1 MLHLKQ
7 CLGVDLGFNT
17 VKIVEVALEKDSVRI
32 LRAESAPTG
41 ASPAMSDEEIRAAI
55 VSTTRELIKKG
66 RFSSKKAIFS
76 ISGQK
81 VFIRRFRLPKT
92 SEERL
97 ARIIQYE
104 ARQQIPFPLDK
115 TILQYQHRDIPGENE
130 VEILLAAVRS
140 DEVRDFMQIAN
151 RTGLTP
157 VAVGVSSFAL
167 FGAHQFI
174 NLDEKGRKKVFSSH
188 GKKAEESAESSS
200 APAAAGKKKGFD
212 LGSLLKKKKKGAPE
226 PEENPDDI
234 PEEAPPEEEDYTYQE
249 VKGFINIGATA
260 LDLAIGR
267 GGAGELV
274 PFNRTIPVG
283 GNEMTKAIQRELNV
297 ESFNDAERI
306 KTSATQLMSF
316 NFDFE
321 EENQVNQDASMAVT
335 QVADRLVTEIRRS
348 LDFYITQP
356 DGMAIDSIVLS
367 GGQAQIPGLDSY
379 LEEKLTMPVA
389 VVPLPPEGSPLRWP
403 ESSGTMS
410 PYMIAIGL
418 GLQGIGLSPIAVDFL
433 PEERKITRDF
443 PYRVT
448 AVMFLLVGGTI
459 GIASQMGG
467 EYAAKYRAKADE
479 LGARIQRESQD
490 AQQFQAVQRE
500 HNEVADK
507 FIALDKALGQRDY
520 WMDILVQVAEV
531 KPPGI
536 LMRDWDMFHDGQMT
550 IVAESSQA
558 VDSAEF
564 VSALRR
570 AFSGRLETE
579 PSVDSINEVPGQ
591 AGQRVNRFTIRMKL
605 NDKINHLDITPTP
618 TATPVTN
625 QPGFGGEF
633 DERPRQGGTGRRGS
647 NRMF

>member
-17 VKIVEVALEKDSVRI
+17 VKIVELALDKDSVKI

-41 ASPAMSDEEIRAAI
+41 ASPAMSDEEIRQAI
-55 VSTTRELIKKG
+55 VSTTKELIKKG
-66 RFSSKKAIFS
+66 RFSSRKAIFS

-115 TILQYQHRDIPGENE
+115 TILQYQHRDIPGEAE

-157 VAVGVSSFAL
+157 IAVGVSSFAL

-174 NLDEKGRKKVFSSH
+174 NLDEKDRKKVFASH
-188 GKKAEESAESSS
+188 GKKAEEAAEG

-212 LGSLLKKKKKGAPE
+212 LGSLLKKKKKAEPE
-226 PEENPDDI
+226 PEES
-234 PEEAPPEEEDYTYQE
+234 PEESPEAEFSEEEDYTYQE
-249 VKGFINIGATA
+249 VKGYINIGATA

-335 QVADRLVTEIRRS
+335 QVTDRMVTEIRRS

-367 GGQAQIPGLDSY
+367 GGQAQIPGIDSY
-379 LEEKLTMPVA
+379 LEEKLTMPVS
-389 VVPLPPEGSPLRWP
+389 VVPLPPEGSALRWP
-403 ESSGTMS
+403 ESAGSLS

-448 AVMFLLVGGTI
+448 GVMFLLVGGTI
-459 GIASQMGG
+459 VIASQMGG

-479 LGARIQRESQD
+479 LNARIQRESQD
-490 AQQFQAVQRE
+490 AQQFQAVQQE
-500 HNEVADK
+500 HNQVADM
-507 FIALDKALGQRDY
+507 FVALDKSMGQRDY

-550 IVAESSQA
+550 IVAESNQA

-564 VSALRR
+564 VSALRN
-570 AFSGRLETE
+570 AFEGRLDME

-591 AGQRVNRFTIRMKL
+591 GGQRVNRFTIRMKL
-605 NDKINHLDITPTP
+605 NDKVNHLKITPTP

-625 QPGFGGEF
+625 QPGFGNEF
-633 DERPRQGGTGRRGS
+633 EDRQRPGQQGRRGS